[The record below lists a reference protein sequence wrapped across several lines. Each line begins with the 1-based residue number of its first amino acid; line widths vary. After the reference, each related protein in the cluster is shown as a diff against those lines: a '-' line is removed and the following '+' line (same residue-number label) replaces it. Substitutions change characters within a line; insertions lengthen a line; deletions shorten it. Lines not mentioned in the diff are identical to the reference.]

1 MVFYVIKVLFL
12 VLYCGKLVNSSD
24 DEYRLIQDLKNDYDP
39 VERPVGNHSEAVDVY
54 VRILLQQ
61 ILEIDERNQMVTLVI
76 WLQQTWTDYKL
87 KWDPEEY
94 GNITE
99 IRLPNDAVW
108 KPDIFLFN
116 SADENFDARFAVNYV
131 VTHTG
136 NVLQAPP
143 AILKSSC
150 AIDITWFPFDEQF
163 CFLKYGSWT
172 YSRREVNLFIEDSR
186 LPESHKMD
194 LQYYIPNGA
203 WELVG
208 TPAYRKP
215 TEFEGAQYVELM
227 FYMWLRRKT
236 IYYGIN
242 WIIPSILFLLSNILG
257 FSLPSEC
264 GEKITLQTTNLL
276 SVTVFLGMVAEV
288 TPPTSTSVPLIGA
301 FFALQMVLL
310 GSSVII
316 TILVINISFR
326 SPKTHRMS
334 PILRAMFLEWVPWL
348 CMMTRPDVK
357 FTRPGRRQKSSSTS
371 SSSNSSKST
380 SKSSR
385 SSSSKSSAYKI
396 TRTFMPLKDGGRLVK
411 GNSLGS
417 LTNIARILGRV
428 VPINEVEPLR
438 ENIVEDGEIEDK
450 RRDELATI
458 KEENEPE
465 LPQSPES
472 SEAKNQPETTE
483 TLLRDTMKE
492 LRAFLDESKQRA
504 EEEEEEEIEQADWRF
519 MAMAIDRLCMF
530 LYAFL
535 SIVLPTAMYCSIP
548 EQESRGE
555 VY

>member
-1 MVFYVIKVLFL
+1 
-12 VLYCGKLVNSSD
+12 
-24 DEYRLIQDLKNDYDP
+24 
-39 VERPVGNHSEAVDVY
+39 
-54 VRILLQQ
+54 
-61 ILEIDERNQMVTLVI
+61 MVTLVI

-108 KPDIFLFN
+108 KPDIFLFH

-186 LPESHKMD
+186 LTENHKMD
-194 LQYYIPNGA
+194 LQYYVPNGA
-203 WELVG
+203 WDIVG

-215 TEFEGAQYVELM
+215 SEYEGAQYVELM

-264 GEKITLQTTNLL
+264 GEKFTLQTNNLL
-276 SVTVFLGMVAEV
+276 SVTMFLGMVAEV
-288 TPPTSTSVPLIGA
+288 TPPTSTSVPIIGA

-316 TILVINISFR
+316 TILLISISFR
-326 SPKTHRMS
+326 SPKTHEMS
-334 PILRAMFLEWVPWL
+334 PFLRLIFLEWVPWL
-348 CMMTRPDVK
+348 CLMTRPDVK
-357 FTRPGRRQKSSSTS
+357 FTRPGSQSKTAASSLSD
-371 SSSNSSKST
+371 
-380 SKSSR
+380 SR
-385 SSSSKSSAYKI
+385 SSKSSDAI
-396 TRTFMPLKDGGRLVK
+396 QTHL
-411 GNSLGS
+411 
-417 LTNIARILGRV
+417 
-428 VPINEVEPLR
+428 
-438 ENIVEDGEIEDK
+438 
-450 RRDELATI
+450 
-458 KEENEPE
+458 
-465 LPQSPES
+465 
-472 SEAKNQPETTE
+472 TTE
-483 TLLRDTMKE
+483 TLLWDTLKM
-492 LRAFLDESKQRA
+492 LRCYLAESKQRA
-504 EEEEEEEIEQADWRF
+504 EEEEAEEIEQADWRF
-519 MAMAIDRLCMF
+519 MAMAIDRFCMF

-535 SIVLPTAMYCSIP
+535 SIVLPVAMYCSIP
-548 EQESRGE
+548 EQEFRGE